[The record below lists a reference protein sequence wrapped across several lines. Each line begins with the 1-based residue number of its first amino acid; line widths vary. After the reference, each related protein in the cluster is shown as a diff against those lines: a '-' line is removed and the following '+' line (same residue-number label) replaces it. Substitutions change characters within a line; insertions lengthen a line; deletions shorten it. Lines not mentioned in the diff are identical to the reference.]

1 MRSGLLKEVVSG
13 FDSGSVFGLLS
24 QFAKHLAMLMIM
36 HLMQQVFIAI
46 RPKQWMKNVLV
57 LAAPLAAGTFF
68 QLDIFQKS
76 LGAFFI
82 FCGGAACIYLVNDSF
97 DRKMDAQHPV
107 NSFRPIASGSLP
119 IGLALAVSLAL
130 GALSIVFAFFYGL
143 SAGLIIATYLTMN
156 ILYSLYVKR
165 IAVLELLFV
174 ASGFGLRAAFGG
186 AATDTELTVVF
197 LFVISCFSIFLAG
210 CKRLSELISHDI
222 DSRRHVLDWY
232 SNVFLGSAMIVSSCG
247 GIAGYLFWF
256 VQSSNINLFLVVVSF
271 ISLLLATFRFFKLA
285 LAGNAEDPTA
295 QILLD
300 PCLRFVAIMWV
311 GSFLGSV
318 YA

>member
-97 DRKMDAQHPV
+97 DRNMDAQHPMK
-107 NSFRPIASGSLP
+107 SFRPIASGSLP

-130 GALSIVFAFFYGL
+130 GALSIIFAFFYGL
-143 SAGLIIATYLTMN
+143 TAGLIIATYLSMN

-232 SNVFLGSAMIVSSCG
+232 SNVFLRNAMIVSSCG
-247 GIAGYLFWF
+247 GIIGYLGW
-256 VQSSNINLFLVVVSF
+256 
-271 ISLLLATFRFFKLA
+271 LATGSSENNYSPSVIFFCNVIPF
-285 LAGNAEDPTA
+285 G
-295 QILLD
+295 
-300 PCLRFVAIMWV
+300 FV
-311 GSFLGSV
+311 FLGFMWAWINGEEYGV
-318 YA
+318 NYRG

>member
-1 MRSGLLKEVVSG
+1 
-13 FDSGSVFGLLS
+13 
-24 QFAKHLAMLMIM
+24 
-36 HLMQQVFIAI
+36 
-46 RPKQWMKNVLV
+46 
-57 LAAPLAAGTFF
+57 
-68 QLDIFQKS
+68 
-76 LGAFFI
+76 
-82 FCGGAACIYLVNDSF
+82 
-97 DRKMDAQHPV
+97 
-107 NSFRPIASGSLP
+107 
-119 IGLALAVSLAL
+119 
-130 GALSIVFAFFYGL
+130 
-143 SAGLIIATYLTMN
+143 MN

-186 AATDTELTVVF
+186 AATDTELTAVF

-232 SNVFLGSAMIVSSCG
+232 SNVFLRNAMIVSSCG
-247 GIAGYLFWF
+247 GIAGYLVWF
-256 VQSSNINLFLVVVSF
+256 VQSNNINLFLVVVSF

-300 PCLRFVAIMWV
+300 PCLRFVTIMWV